1 MAQRGYGSFIGP
13 GKNAAAPLSRRT
25 CHPVA
30 HPAAGPPSGQRKAP
44 AYATGNL
51 RTATVRHRGRR
62 GQPPPPGAY
71 DEPMP
76 STEDPA
82 PQVTDLPPS
91 DEPGG
96 TTLRRLRERLG
107 PLVLQVECA
116 PQGEDVLIGRQV
128 IHDLCEPVP
137 AQADGVLLVVGGSPD
152 REDCR
157 EAIRQAG
164 AARYSAV
171 VVKARGTDLAAAA
184 GAAEAAGVALLV
196 APDDMPWRHF
206 DALVTAATSAF
217 GPAQDT
223 YSSIGIGDLFPL
235 ANAIA
240 YQVGGAITIEDPL
253 GHVLAY
259 SNLPHQEIDEIR
271 RQGILGR
278 QTPDRPTN
286 LDEYQ
291 RVIRAEG
298 PVRFVIPDTEHI
310 NRLAVAVR
318 AGPQL
323 LGLLW
328 ALDGT
333 PALGEGAEAA
343 LEEAAKVTALHLLRA
358 RSHRDPDR
366 WNRGEALVSLL
377 DGAVSGSTAAAQL
390 GIPADTST
398 TVVAI
403 AQAAPEEMPGL
414 GGARIV
420 DLVSLYCE
428 AWHPQALCTTT
439 GGLVYALL
447 PTRTDPGA
455 ERRVVRFAENVVTTV
470 QRSAG
475 LALQVGIGVA
485 AARLDDVPA
494 GRRTADRVLRA
505 LAGDPQAPTIAT
517 VSDVRSRVTLMELTE
532 RGAPSVDLP
541 AGPVQRIIEHDA
553 QHSTTYAQ
561 SLLAYLDAFGE
572 AIPAAGRLAVHENTL
587 RYRIRRIQE
596 LFDLD
601 LDDPDTRLVVW
612 LQLRLHQ
619 ITS

>member
-1 MAQRGYGSFIGP
+1 
-13 GKNAAAPLSRRT
+13 
-25 CHPVA
+25 
-30 HPAAGPPSGQRKAP
+30 
-44 AYATGNL
+44 
-51 RTATVRHRGRR
+51 
-62 GQPPPPGAY
+62 
-71 DEPMP
+71 MP
-76 STEDPA
+76 SPSRPA
-82 PQVTDLPPS
+82 PQVTDASAP
-91 DEPGG
+91 DESPG
-96 TTLRRLRERLG
+96 TTLRRLREHLG

-116 PQGEDVLIGRQV
+116 PQSEDVLIGRQV
-128 IHDLCEPVP
+128 IHDPHEPVP
-137 AQADGVLLVVGGSPD
+137 AQADGVLLAVGGTPGS
-152 REDCR
+152 EDFLD
-157 EAIRQAG
+157 AIRQAG
-164 AARYSAV
+164 SARYSAV
-171 VVKARGTDLAAAA
+171 VVKARGGDLAPASAAAA
-184 GAAEAAGVALLV
+184 SAGVALLV
-196 APDDMPWRHF
+196 IPDDMPWRHL
-206 DALVTAATSAF
+206 DALVTAATSAS

-223 YSSIGIGDLFPL
+223 YTSIGMGDLFPL

-291 RVIRAEG
+291 RVIRADG
-298 PVRFVIPDTEHI
+298 PVVFDIPDTKHI

-328 ALDGT
+328 ALDGN
-333 PALGEGAEAA
+333 PPLGEGAEAA
-343 LEEAAKVTALHLLRA
+343 LAEAAKVTALHLLRA

-366 WNRGEALVSLL
+366 WSRGEALASLL
-377 DGAVSGSTAAAQL
+377 EGAVSGRTAAAQL
-390 GIPADTST
+390 GIAADTAT
-398 TVVAI
+398 TVVAF
-403 AQAAPEEMPGL
+403 AQAAAEEMPGL

-420 DLVSLYCE
+420 DLVGLYCE

-455 ERRVVRFAENVVTTV
+455 ERRVVKFAENVVTTV
-470 QRSAG
+470 LRSAG
-475 LALQVGIGVA
+475 LALRAGIGVPA
-485 AARLDDVPA
+485 GRLDDVPN

-505 LAGDPQAPTIAT
+505 LAGDPEAPTVAT

-532 RGAPSVDLP
+532 RGTSSVDLP

-553 QHSTTYAQ
+553 EHATTYAQ

-572 AIPAAGRLAVHENTL
+572 AIPAAARLAVHENTL

-601 LDDPDTRLVVW
+601 LDDPDTRLVAW

-619 ITS
+619 IAG

>member
-1 MAQRGYGSFIGP
+1 MA
-13 GKNAAAPLSRRT
+13 
-25 CHPVA
+25 
-30 HPAAGPPSGQRKAP
+30 
-44 AYATGNL
+44 
-51 RTATVRHRGRR
+51 
-62 GQPPPPGAY
+62 
-71 DEPMP
+71 
-76 STEDPA
+76 STSHTA
-82 PQVTDLPPS
+82 PQVTGATARS
-91 DEPGG
+91 EAAG
-96 TTLRRLRERLG
+96 TTLRRLREHLG
-107 PLVLQVECA
+107 PLVLQVECT
-116 PQGEDVLIGRQV
+116 PQSEDVAVGRQV

-137 AQADGVLLVVGGSPD
+137 PLADGVLLVVGGAPD
-152 REDCR
+152 REDTLD
-157 EAIRQAG
+157 AIRQAG

-171 VVKARGTDLAAAA
+171 VVKARGRDLAAA
-184 GAAEAAGVALLV
+184 GAAAQAAGVALLV

-206 DALVTAATSAF
+206 DALLTAATSAS
-217 GPAQDT
+217 GPARDT
-223 YSSIGIGDLFPL
+223 YSSVGAGDLFSL

-291 RVIRAEG
+291 RVIRADR
-298 PVRFVIPDTEHI
+298 PVLFDMPDTGHI

-328 ALDGT
+328 ALDGV
-333 PALGEGAEAA
+333 PALGEGAAAA

-366 WNRGEALVSLL
+366 WSRGEALASLL
-377 DGAVSGSTAAAQL
+377 DGAVSGRTAAAQL
-390 GIPADTST
+390 GIAADSPT
-398 TVVAI
+398 TVVAF

-420 DLVSLYCE
+420 DMVGLYCE

-455 ERRVVRFAENVVTTV
+455 ERRVVKFAENVVTTV
-470 QRSAG
+470 RRTAG
-475 LALQVGIGVA
+475 LDLLAGIGVP
-485 AARLDDVPA
+485 AARLDEVPA

-505 LAGDPQAPTIAT
+505 LAGDAPGHTVAT

-541 AGPVQRIIEHDA
+541 PGPVQRIIEHDA
-553 QHSTTYAQ
+553 EHGTTYGP

-572 AIPAAGRLAVHENTL
+572 AIPAAARLAVHENTL

-596 LFDLD
+596 LFEVD

-612 LQLRLHQ
+612 LQLRLHRLAG
-619 ITS
+619 

>member
-1 MAQRGYGSFIGP
+1 MW
-13 GKNAAAPLSRRT
+13 
-25 CHPVA
+25 
-30 HPAAGPPSGQRKAP
+30 
-44 AYATGNL
+44 
-51 RTATVRHRGRR
+51 GR
-62 GQPPPPGAY
+62 AY

-76 STEDPA
+76 STSP
-82 PQVTDLPPS
+82 PSSQVTGASARP
-91 DEPGG
+91 EPAR
-96 TTLRRLRERLG
+96 TTLRRLREHLG
-107 PLVLQVECA
+107 PLVLQIECA
-116 PQGEDVLIGRQV
+116 PQTEDVVIGRQV

-137 AQADGVLLVVGGSPD
+137 PLADGVLLVVGGAPE
-152 REDCR
+152 REDCL

-171 VVKARGTDLAAAA
+171 VVKARGGDLSAASAAAR
-184 GAAEAAGVALLV
+184 AAGVALLV

-206 DALVTAATSAF
+206 DALVTAATSAS
-217 GPAQDT
+217 GPARDT
-223 YSSIGIGDLFPL
+223 YSSIGAGDLFPL

-240 YQVGGAITIEDPL
+240 FQVGGAITIEDPL

-291 RVIRAEG
+291 RVIRSDRA
-298 PVRFVIPDTEHI
+298 VRFDIPDTTHV

-333 PALGEGAEAA
+333 PPLGEGAQAA
-343 LEEAAKVTALHLLRA
+343 LEEAAKVAALHLLRA

-366 WNRGEALVSLL
+366 WSRGEALASLL
-377 DGAVSGSTAAAQL
+377 DGAVSGRTAAAQL
-390 GIPADTST
+390 GIAEETAT
-398 TVVAI
+398 TVVAF

-414 GGARIV
+414 GSARIV
-420 DLVSLYCE
+420 DLVGLYCE

-447 PTRTDPGA
+447 PTRTGPGS
-455 ERRVVRFAENVVTTV
+455 ERRVVKFAENVVATV
-470 QRSAG
+470 RRTAG
-475 LALQVGIGVA
+475 LELRAGIGVP
-485 AARLDDVPA
+485 AARLDEVPG

-505 LAGDPQAPTIAT
+505 LAGDPQAPVTAT
-517 VSDVRSRVTLMELTE
+517 VADVRSRVTLMELTE

-541 AGPVQRIIEHDA
+541 PGPVQRIIEHDA
-553 QHSTTYAQ
+553 EHSTMYAQ

-572 AIPAAGRLAVHENTL
+572 AIPAAARLAVHENTL

-596 LFDLD
+596 LFELD

-619 ITS
+619 ITG